1 MKVAGQA
8 LLHAPIDRVWAAL
21 NDPIVLAEVIPG
33 CERLEATGPD
43 AYAMT
48 VTAGVASIKGTYA
61 GKVALEDRC
70 EPTSFV
76 LRASG
81 AGGPG
86 TVSADVKV
94 ALAQVEGGTRLD
106 YDADAVVGGVIGGVG
121 QRMLVGVAKKMAGE
135 FFAGVDDVL
144 TRPAAVAV
152 TRGPTATER
161 PAGTDRPVHT
171 DGVLTASGPAGGLPR
186 TTPRS
191 AEVSFAVGAV
201 VGVITALAGVL
212 VGARLSRGE
221 R

>member
-86 TVSADVKV
+86 TVSANVKV
-94 ALAQVEGGTRLD
+94 ALAQVEDGTRLD

-144 TRPAAVAV
+144 TRPAAVA
-152 TRGPTATER
+152 ATHG

-171 DGVLTASGPAGGLPR
+171 DGVFTAPRPPGGLPR
-186 TTPRS
+186 TTPTS
-191 AEVSFAVGAV
+191 VGVSFAVGAV
-201 VGVITALAGVL
+201 VGAITALAGVL